1 MSEQPEAKEISGKRL
16 YPSPLKR
23 LVITIIGLF
32 IFIVVFGQV
41 VPRLMFVQQEE
52 KVIGNTE
59 KTLEKPEK
67 TLEKPEKK
75 IEEKPIEEQA
85 QTPTEEKL
93 PKETPPKE
101 NLIINSV
108 PPISPTEP
116 STQKE
121 PLPQD
126 AEHLYAIE
134 EKVASLEAAHETAI
148 AELKS
153 KLDTQNSS
161 TKNKIDSML
170 SSLVVFGQLKDAM
183 NNGDSYDMELNQLKK
198 FTENNSQIGN
208 IITALETNSS
218 SGITTLAQ
226 LKTKFTPL
234 IKQALIN
241 KNENH
246 MLRILH
252 KFITIRK
259 VGEQVGSDDESV
271 LSRAEIKLSQDDLS
285 STLNELEQLSPQ
297 AKEVFD
303 NWSIDAQN
311 LLDSHANLYK
321 LQLMLTQ
328 IEPASQP

>member
-1 MSEQPEAKEISGKRL
+1 MSEQPEAKEITEKKL

-32 IFIVVFGQV
+32 IFVVVFGQV
-41 VPRLMFVQQEE
+41 VPRLMFAPQ
-52 KVIGNTE
+52 KE
-59 KTLEKPEK
+59 KTVEKAVEKTEKPEEK
-67 TLEKPEKK
+67 TIEKK
-75 IEEKPIEEQA
+75 VQTPPEEKPL
-85 QTPTEEKL
+85 EEKFIVN
-93 PKETPPKE
+93 P
-101 NLIINSV
+101 IVSSV
-108 PPISPTEP
+108 PSTSPAEP
-116 STQKE
+116 LTQKE

-148 AELKS
+148 AELKN
-153 KLDTQNSS
+153 KLDAQNSS

-170 SSLVVFGQLKDAM
+170 SSLVVFGQLKDAI

-198 FTENNSQIGN
+198 ITENNSQIGN

-328 IEPASQP
+328 TEPASQP